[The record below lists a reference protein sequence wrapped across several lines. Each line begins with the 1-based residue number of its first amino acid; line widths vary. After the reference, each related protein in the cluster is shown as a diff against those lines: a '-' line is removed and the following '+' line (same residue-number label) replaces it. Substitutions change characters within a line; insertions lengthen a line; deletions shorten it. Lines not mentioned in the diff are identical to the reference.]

1 MKTREWFISVLRD
14 LAGTQKALRE
24 QQLAEEACGRE
35 MKALDKRVD
44 SMIADVRGTLMH
56 EFDVE
61 KMADEL
67 VRIQQVAAT
76 RDRWAAKLSNAVV
89 EEDRLDKLVTSM
101 VNDLLTFPIG
111 EVAEKDAEYLKPTPH
126 PTSRMAGR
134 VG

>member
-76 RDRWAAKLSNAVV
+76 RDRWAARLSDAVV

-111 EVAEKDAEYLKPTPH
+111 EVAEKDAQ
-126 PTSRMAGR
+126 
-134 VG
+134 

>member
-76 RDRWAAKLSNAVV
+76 RDRWAARLSDAGV
-89 EEDRLDKLVTSM
+89 EEDRLEKLVTSM
-101 VNDLLTFPIG
+101 VNELLTFPIG
-111 EVAEKDAEYLKPTPH
+111 EVTDKDAE
-126 PTSRMAGR
+126 
-134 VG
+134 

>member
-1 MKTREWFISVLRD
+1 MMKTREWFVSVLRD
-14 LAGTQKALRE
+14 LKGTQKALRE
-24 QQLAEEACGRE
+24 QQIAEESCGRE
-35 MKALDKRVD
+35 MTALDKRVD
-44 SMIADVRGTLMH
+44 SMVADVRGTLMH

-111 EVAEKDAEYLKPTPH
+111 EVAEKDAE
-126 PTSRMAGR
+126 
-134 VG
+134 

>member
-1 MKTREWFISVLRD
+1 MMKTREWCISVLRD
-14 LAGTQKALRE
+14 LKGTQKALRE
-24 QQLAEEACGRE
+24 QQLAEESCGRE
-35 MKALDKRVD
+35 MRALDKRVD

-76 RDRWAAKLSNAVV
+76 RDRWAARLSDAVV

-101 VNDLLTFPIG
+101 VDELLTFPIG
-111 EVAEKDAEYLKPTPH
+111 EVAEKDAE
-126 PTSRMAGR
+126 
-134 VG
+134 

>member
-14 LAGTQKALRE
+14 LKGTQKALRE
-24 QQLAEEACGRE
+24 QQLAEESCGRE
-35 MKALDKRVD
+35 MRALDKRVD

-76 RDRWAAKLSNAVV
+76 RDRWAARLSDAVV

-101 VNDLLTFPIG
+101 VDELLTFPIG
-111 EVAEKDAEYLKPTPH
+111 EVAEKDAE
-126 PTSRMAGR
+126 
-134 VG
+134 

>member
-111 EVAEKDAEYLKPTPH
+111 EVADKDAE
-126 PTSRMAGR
+126 
-134 VG
+134 

>member
-101 VNDLLTFPIG
+101 VNDRLTFPIG
-111 EVAEKDAEYLKPTPH
+111 EVAEKDAE
-126 PTSRMAGR
+126 
-134 VG
+134 

>member
-1 MKTREWFISVLRD
+1 MMKTREWFISVLRD
-14 LAGTQKALRE
+14 LKGTQKALRE

-44 SMIADVRGTLMH
+44 AMVADARGSLLH

-76 RDRWAAKLSNAVV
+76 RDRWAAKLSDAVV

-101 VNDLLTFPIG
+101 VNELLNFPIG
-111 EVAEKDAEYLKPTPH
+111 EVADKDADKDAE
-126 PTSRMAGR
+126 
-134 VG
+134 

>member
-111 EVAEKDAEYLKPTPH
+111 EVAEKDAE
-126 PTSRMAGR
+126 
-134 VG
+134 

>member
-1 MKTREWFISVLRD
+1 MKTREWFVRVWRD
-14 LAGTQKALRE
+14 LKGTQKALRE
-24 QQLAEEACGRE
+24 QQIAEESCGRE

-44 SMIADVRGTLMH
+44 AMVADVRGTLMH

-76 RDRWAAKLSNAVV
+76 RDRWAARLSDAVV

-101 VNDLLTFPIG
+101 VNEILTFPIG
-111 EVAEKDAEYLKPTPH
+111 EVADKDAE
-126 PTSRMAGR
+126 
-134 VG
+134 

>member
-1 MKTREWFISVLRD
+1 MMKTREWFVSVLRD

-44 SMIADVRGTLMH
+44 AMVADARGTLMH

-76 RDRWAAKLSNAVV
+76 RDRWAARLSNAVV
-89 EEDRLDKLVTSM
+89 EEDRLDKLIDSM
-101 VNDLLTFPIG
+101 TKEILSFPIG
-111 EVAEKDAEYLKPTPH
+111 EIAEKDAE
-126 PTSRMAGR
+126 
-134 VG
+134 

>member
-1 MKTREWFISVLRD
+1 MMKTREWFVSVLRD
-14 LAGTQKALRE
+14 LKGTQKALRE

-44 SMIADVRGTLMH
+44 SMLADVSGTLMH

-76 RDRWAAKLSNAVV
+76 RDRWAARLSNAVV

-101 VNDLLTFPIG
+101 VDDLLTFPIG
-111 EVAEKDAEYLKPTPH
+111 EVAEKDAE
-126 PTSRMAGR
+126 
-134 VG
+134 

>member
-1 MKTREWFISVLRD
+1 MMKTREWFVSVLRD
-14 LAGTQKALRE
+14 LKGTQKALRE
-24 QQLAEEACGRE
+24 QQIAEEACGRE

-111 EVAEKDAEYLKPTPH
+111 EVAEKDAE
-126 PTSRMAGR
+126 
-134 VG
+134 

>member
-1 MKTREWFISVLRD
+1 MKTREWFVSVLRD
-14 LAGTQKALRE
+14 LKGIQKALRE
-24 QQLAEEACGRE
+24 QQLAEESCGRE

-44 SMIADVRGTLMH
+44 SMVADVRGTLMH

-111 EVAEKDAEYLKPTPH
+111 EVAEKDAE
-126 PTSRMAGR
+126 
-134 VG
+134 